1 MVRLMSIRLWSA
13 VVVLAFP
20 GCGTDELVMAG
31 DDLRVG
37 TWGGDDAAAQVE
49 PTTVHVHVGCTKGDF
64 PAPVDLDAQ
73 GRFSVPGSYVLRA
86 FPIEVGPALPAQFAG
101 VVQGTRLT
109 MTIAVN
115 DTVEKKL
122 VVLGPVT
129 VFFGREPRMGPC
141 PICTSKKADERKE
154 LGVNRSPS
162 SSARP
167 VPLRLWW

>member
-1 MVRLMSIRLWSA
+1 MSIRLWSV

-20 GCGTDELVMAG
+20 GCGTDELVMP
-31 DDLRVG
+31 DDNLRVG
-37 TWGGDDAAAQVE
+37 TWGGEDAAVQVE
-49 PTTVHVHVGCTKGDF
+49 PANVHVHVGCTKGDF

-73 GRFSVPGSYVLRA
+73 GRFSVPGTYVLRA
-86 FPIEVGPALPAQFAG
+86 FPIEIGPALPAQFAG

-122 VVLGPVT
+122 VVLGPV
-129 VFFGREPRMGPC
+129 VVVLGREPRMGPC
-141 PICTSKKADERKE
+141 PICSKMADERRKV
-154 LGVNRSPS
+154 GVNRSPS

-167 VPLRLWW
+167 VSLRVWW